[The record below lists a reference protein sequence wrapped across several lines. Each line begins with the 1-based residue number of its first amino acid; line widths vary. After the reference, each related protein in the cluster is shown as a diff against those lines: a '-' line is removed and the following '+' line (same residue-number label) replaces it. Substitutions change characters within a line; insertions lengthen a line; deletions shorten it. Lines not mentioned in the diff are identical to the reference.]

1 MGFFSGIAESVK
13 KKAEEKQ
20 REIESARTVASK
32 LKTDELM
39 YLITNNPKK
48 LSVLV
53 LATFGQ
59 ELQRRMGD
67 ISDSRLKMQ
76 FNEASRAHNM
86 QAMVLFGNELV
97 ERGYVE
103 KDGGFYNKIGRW

>member
-13 KKAEEKQ
+13 RKAAEKQ

-32 LKTDELM
+32 LKTEELI
-39 YLITNNPKK
+39 YLITNNPQK
-48 LSVLV
+48 LSVVV

-59 ELQRRMGD
+59 EIQRRIGD
-67 ISDSRLKMQ
+67 ISDSSLKFQ
-76 FNEASRAHNM
+76 YNEASRRHNM

-97 ERGYVE
+97 ERGYAE
-103 KDGGFYNKIGRW
+103 KDGAFYNKIGRW